1 MVHARPAGILS
12 IVLIILQGCAMTAAT
27 TPDAFMNTLTEI
39 PAADPV
45 LDHYIAWVPLKQAQ
59 TAGVARAMTHI
70 SLGNAREQVAEE
82 LCGDNRMIKQPV
94 TDSVGP
100 VQTLAPATAGGY
112 PAWYYRISQ
121 PPGPHGCTETNSLQ
135 FREALASKLPAWI
148 DIQTATGRSE

>member
-1 MVHARPAGILS
+1 MALATTGGILS
-12 IVLIILQGCAMTAAT
+12 IILITLQGCAMTNAT
-27 TPDAFMNTLTEI
+27 TADDFRNTLTVI

-82 LCGDNRMIKQPV
+82 LCGDHHVIKQPV

-100 VQTLAPATAGGY
+100 VQTLAPAAAG
-112 PAWYYRISQ
+112 A
-121 PPGPHGCTETNSLQ
+121 GPHRRRARTRRGITVSVKRRGLVAAQIPTVSYFVRQ
-135 FREALASKLPAWI
+135 
-148 DIQTATGRSE
+148 

>member
-1 MVHARPAGILS
+1 MAHSTAAATLS
-12 IVLIILQGCAMTAAT
+12 IVLIVMQGCAMTNAT
-27 TPDAFMNTLTEI
+27 THNASSVTLTEI

-70 SLGNAREQVAEE
+70 SLGNAREQVAKE
-82 LCGDNRMIKQPV
+82 LCGDHRVIKQAV

-100 VQTLAPATAGGY
+100 VQALAPAMAGGY

-121 PPGPHGCTETNSLQ
+121 SPGPAGCADTDSQL
-135 FREALASKLPAWI
+135 FREAIGSKLPVWL
-148 DIQTATGRSE
+148 DLHTASKQPE

>member
-1 MVHARPAGILS
+1 MALATTGGILS
-12 IVLIILQGCAMTAAT
+12 IILITLQGCAMTNAT
-27 TPDAFMNTLTEI
+27 TADDFRNTLTVI

-82 LCGDNRMIKQPV
+82 LCGDHHVIKQPV

-100 VQTLAPATAGGY
+100 VQALAPVAAGGY

-121 PPGPHGCTETNSLQ
+121 APGSGGCADTDSQL
-135 FREALASKLPAWI
+135 FREAVESKLPAWI
-148 DIQTATGRSE
+148 HIHTAAKQPE